1 MPMQTGGADETR
13 EAQRAGEPSSFDLSE
28 LSALYGEAG
37 LRTLLAVALDEFDCQ
52 RLTFDG
58 AFRYGQWAQSAHAL
72 HRLAGTA
79 AFFVRDER
87 VLEPLS
93 RAERALRLADASLIA
108 LTEPDARSVLASL
121 RAAFVDELAHR
132 GEARRDP
139 SSEP

>member
-1 MPMQTGGADETR
+1 MPMQNRRLGETC

-28 LSALYGEAG
+28 LATLYGEAG

-52 RLTFDG
+52 RLAFDG
-58 AFRYGQWAQSAHAL
+58 AFQDGQWAQAAHAL

-93 RAERALRLADASLIA
+93 RAERALRLADAPLIA
-108 LTEPDARSVLASL
+108 LTVPEARSELGSL
-121 RAAFVDELAHR
+121 RAAFIGELAR
-132 GEARRDP
+132 SSGASRDP
-139 SSEP
+139 ASAP

>member
-1 MPMQTGGADETR
+1 MPMQNRRLGETC

-28 LSALYGEAG
+28 LATLYGEAG

-52 RLTFDG
+52 RLAFDG
-58 AFRYGQWAQSAHAL
+58 AFQHGQWAQAAHAL

-93 RAERALRLADASLIA
+93 RAERALRLADAPLIA
-108 LTEPDARSVLASL
+108 LTVPEARSELGSL
-121 RAAFVDELAHR
+121 RAAFMGELAR
-132 GEARRDP
+132 SSGASRDP
-139 SSEP
+139 ASAP